1 MTRLVF
7 GSVAASLLMVAPVQ
21 NVAAQQPSNQHSLAQ
36 FCRDLQAKDDF
47 AANPD
52 EIAEFA
58 TEFANE
64 FATKTQ
70 WRFDRHQLG
79 QRGPATRL
87 QFIFQTDQKMTA
99 KLWTIF
105 MSGRLRAMRGEILQG
120 ETPLSLSVFTRDC
133 MMIETRQITYLDDG
147 RMQYVTIRR
156 NGKPADKIWINPP
169 SIWPKALV
177 KSKPNQHLR
186 VGHIDSGIDY
196 RRPALQQY
204 LIYDQA
210 GALVARDMWD
220 GDNLPFDASPAQ
232 SPFYPQSHGSYVVD
246 ILHQSGVGFQLLPLR
261 YPRPDMA
268 LMGDAVDWLAAQN
281 ASIVMMPLGSQSP
294 DDWTYFFAAA
304 KRHPE
309 ILFIISA
316 GNNGVN
322 LGELPIYP
330 AVNALE
336 NAITVTSTMPDGQLA
351 EGSNFGNAVDIGLP
365 AENLLARG
373 VNAQQRMMSGSSF
386 AVPKLTAYVICVAN
400 AAAPNRL
407 TGKALVQAVKTS
419 LPPADLAAGY
429 GLFLSDSKLDTTCN
443 PYRQDAKAK
452 ING

>member
-1 MTRLVF
+1 
-7 GSVAASLLMVAPVQ
+7 
-21 NVAAQQPSNQHSLAQ
+21 
-36 FCRDLQAKDDF
+36 
-47 AANPD
+47 
-52 EIAEFA
+52 
-58 TEFANE
+58 
-64 FATKTQ
+64 
-70 WRFDRHQLG
+70 
-79 QRGPATRL
+79 
-87 QFIFQTDQKMTA
+87 
-99 KLWTIF
+99 
-105 MSGRLRAMRGEILQG
+105 MRGEILQG

-133 MMIETRQITYLDDG
+133 MMIETRQISYLDDG
-147 RMQYVTIRR
+147 RMQYVTVKRHDQS
-156 NGKPADKIWINPP
+156 ADKIWINPP
-169 SIWPKALV
+169 SIRPKAPT

-196 RRPALQQY
+196 RRPAFQRY
-204 LIYDQA
+204 LIYNQA

-220 GDNLPFDASPAQ
+220 GDNLPFDASLGK

-281 ASIVMMPLGSQSP
+281 ARIVMMPLGSQSP

-316 GNNGVN
+316 GNNGVD
-322 LGELPIYP
+322 LGEVPTYP
-330 AVNALE
+330 AVNTLE
-336 NAITVTSTMPDGQLA
+336 NAVTVTSTMPDGRLA
-351 EGSNFGNAVDIGLP
+351 NGSNFGTAVDIGLP
-365 AENLLARG
+365 AENLLASG
-373 VNAQQRMMSGSSF
+373 VNAHQRVMSGSSF

-407 TGKALVQAVKTS
+407 MGKALAQAVKTS
-419 LPPADLAAGY
+419 LTPAESAAGY

-452 ING
+452 IKD

>member
-7 GSVAASLLMVAPVQ
+7 GSVAAGLLMIAPVQ